1 MEGFAEFEEELK
13 KSKALVIAG
22 VAILMLTLVTMPL
35 LAACAQPAPAPAP
48 KPTPAPVLG
57 KFEWNLASSMASETM
72 DYGILND
79 ALTWLESVTNGR
91 LKITQLPTGAIVKG
105 PDQLQALSSGTVQ
118 VCRESPAY
126 FSRTD
131 PAFAI
136 LGSGPGV
143 WESPIDLQLYFE
155 EFGGKELARKLYRE
169 HNVYYVGPKISNA
182 EPMHGNKPIDSF
194 DALAGLKIRT
204 LPGLYHDLFK
214 GAGAIPTT
222 LDGSEIYSG
231 LDTGVIDAAEFL
243 SIAINYDMGL
253 HEVSKYVLYPSF
265 HCAAGAD
272 DISVNMDAWN
282 ELPDDLKL
290 AMEGMVYL
298 FSRWAWDWQEA
309 ASYEALV
316 KMIDY
321 GVEHVTWTPA
331 DVTKARAIGMNNL
344 KEWGLKSPLAQE
356 IANNIV
362 AFFAATGRTL

>member
-1 MEGFAEFEEELK
+1 MK
-13 KSKALVIAG
+13 KSKALVIAS

-48 KPTPAPVLG
+48 TPVPPLAPPSAPG
-57 KFEWNLASSMASETM
+57 KFEWNLASSMASGTM
-72 DYGILND
+72 DYDILNE
-79 ALTWLESVTNGR
+79 ALAWLETVTSGR

-126 FSRTD
+126 FTGTD

-155 EFGGKELARKLYRE
+155 EFGGKELARKLYGE
-169 HNVYYVGPKISNA
+169 HNVYYVGPTMSNS

-194 DALAGLKIRT
+194 DALKGLKIRT
-204 LPGLYHDLFK
+204 LPGLCHELFK
-214 GAGAIPTT
+214 GIGAIPTT

-243 SIAINYDMGL
+243 SIATNYDL
-253 HEVSKYVLYPSF
+253 DFHEVSKYVLYPSF
-265 HCAAGAD
+265 HRAAGAD

-298 FSRWAWDWQEA
+298 FSRWAWARQEA

-331 DVTKARAIGMNNL
+331 DVARARAIGMNNL
-344 KEWGLKSPLAQE
+344 KEWGAKSPLAQE
-356 IANNIV
+356 IADKIV